1 MKATAKYIENFVGKI
16 AIFPRAIKFFEEIE
30 SGIKADK
37 MLNYTYEKTTVAKIS
52 KDANFQ

>member
-1 MKATAKYIENFVGKI
+1 MKATDFVGKI